1 MTLGRDAV
9 AVLTGE
15 SDLWRYVLLLREE
28 VAPEPEPDPEL
39 DLLEPD
45 LLEPDPLEPDPLELD
60 PLEREPLEREPLER
74 EPLEPEFERRLRLER
89 CPPLRARLC
98 EREPLPLLLA
108 LPEASA
114 APFFAPRTA
123 PLAAPAAKSAV
134 FITPASPYT
143 APRRNSS
150 LARGDTAA
158 AVAAAIAPVSSF
170 T

>member
-39 DLLEPD
+39 DL
-45 LLEPDPLEPDPLELD
+45 LEPDPLELD